1 MAIISDI
8 RKRGGIII
16 GLIALALA
24 GFLLMDMTSGNQSLF
39 GGNDFTVGK
48 VAGQKID
55 WKEFLQTEEILYQG
69 STADVYSRRAYLWSY
84 FIEKAIIEKEAKTLG
99 LSVSIPELKELQFG
113 SNLSPVISSRFVN
126 QGTGQVDRENLNRIQ
141 EQINSNTMEANLR
154 PYWATQEKEIIKD
167 RLQSK
172 LGNMVSKA
180 MYSPK
185 WLAEEDFKENNA
197 TFNFKF
203 VLVPYTAIPDAEAE
217 VKDSDI
223 EAYIKENAGQFKQ
236 TVATR
241 KIDYIAFNV
250 IPTAGDSVLIMN
262 ELDALID
269 PFMKAE
275 NDTTFV
281 ESNLGE
287 MDGTYKKKADL
298 TGDFAESLFGLQN
311 GDVLGPYVEGGFY
324 KITKVLDRQIIPD
337 SVKSRHIL
345 LPAANVDEAMAAQM
359 RLDSFKTEIEAG
371 RATFEALAQQ
381 FSQDGSAQ
389 SGGDLGYVGLNGM
402 VKNFNDMIFYRAKMN
417 ELNTVFTEY
426 GVHLVEVT
434 DRKYITTEPGIS
446 IATISRE
453 IAPSDATQNE
463 VYDKAFDL
471 VSKHKTTAQLK
482 EAIKDMPG
490 LILATS
496 EPLKENDYLI
506 AGISPTTEVREI
518 VRWAY
523 SDDREAG
530 DLSGEVYAIS
540 NKDAF
545 YNSKYVIAGLNSIS
559 PKGLPSAK
567 DKRQE
572 LEAIVRNRVK
582 AKLISEKI
590 QGKSAAEVATM
601 YNAVL
606 QPVQEGSFNNTN
618 LGEIGEEPNVV
629 ATAIGLGTG
638 KTSKP
643 IRGNAGVFVVT
654 EVTANEVNDMMDDN
668 MFRNSTQ
675 SFARRNYVNNFMLKL
690 AEKYDVKDKR
700 YKFF

>member
-8 RKRGGIII
+8 RKRGGLII

-55 WKEFLQTEEILYQG
+55 WKEFLRTEEILYQG

-99 LSVSIPELKELQFG
+99 LSVSIPELKELEFG

-126 QGTGQVDRENLNRIQ
+126 QNTGQVDRENLSRIQ
-141 EQINSNTMEANLR
+141 EQIASNSMDANLR

-172 LGNMVSKA
+172 LSNMVSKG
-180 MYSPK
+180 MYSPL
-185 WLAEEDFKENNA
+185 WLAQEDFKENNA

-203 VLVPYTAIPDAEAE
+203 VMVPYSAIPDAEAE

-223 EAYIKENAGQFKQ
+223 DAYIKENAGQFKQ
-236 TVATR
+236 TLETR

-250 IPTAGDSVLIMN
+250 LPTASDSAAIME
-262 ELDALID
+262 ELDALIE
-269 PFMKAE
+269 PFIATE
-275 NDTTFV
+275 NDTTFL

-287 MDGTYKKKADL
+287 MDGAYKKL
-298 TGDFAESLFGLQN
+298 SELSGDFAEPLFGLQI
-311 GDVLGPYVEGGFY
+311 GDVFGPYVEGGFY
-324 KITKVLDRQIIPD
+324 KITKVLDKKMVPD

-345 LPAANVDEAMAAQM
+345 LPATTMEEAMAAQM
-359 RLDSFKTEIEAG
+359 RLDSIKTEIEAG
-371 RATFEALAQQ
+371 RANFADMAQQ
-381 FSQDGSAQ
+381 FSNDGSA
-389 SGGDLGYVGLNGM
+389 SNGGDLGYAGLNGM
-402 VKNFNDMIFYRAKMN
+402 VKNFNDMIFYQAKMN
-417 ELNTVFTEY
+417 ELNLVYTEF

-434 DRKYITTEPGIS
+434 DRKYITKESGIS
-446 IATISRE
+446 VATIARE
-453 IAPSDATQNE
+453 IAPSDESQNE
-463 VYDKAFDL
+463 VYEKAFDL
-471 VSKHKTTAQLK
+471 VAKHKTLASLK
-482 EAIKDMPG
+482 EAVKEIPG
-490 LILATS
+490 LIIATS

-506 AGISPTTEVREI
+506 ACISPQTDVREI

-523 SDDREAG
+523 ANNRKAG

-540 NKDAF
+540 SKESF

-572 LEAIVRNRVK
+572 LEGIVRNRVK
-582 AKLISEKI
+582 AKMISEKI
-590 QGKSAAEVATM
+590 KGKTPSEVATM
-601 YNAVL
+601 YNAVI

-618 LGEIGEEPNVV
+618 LGEIGEEPIVV

-690 AEKYDVKDKR
+690 AEKYDVTDKR

>member
-8 RKRGGIII
+8 RKRSGIII

-99 LSVSIPELKELQFG
+99 LSVSIPELKELEFG

-126 QGTGQVDRENLNRIQ
+126 QATGQVDRENLNRIQ
-141 EQINSNTMEANLR
+141 EQIASNTMEAQLR

-172 LGNMVSKA
+172 LSNMVSKA

-185 WLAEEDFKENNA
+185 WLADEDFKENNA

-203 VLVPYTAIPDAEAE
+203 ALVPYTAIPDGEAE

-223 EAYIKENAGQFKQ
+223 DAYIKENAGQFKQ
-236 TVATR
+236 TYETR
-241 KIDYIAFNV
+241 KVDYIAFNV
-250 IPTAGDSVLIMN
+250 VPTAADSAVIMK
-262 ELDALID
+262 ELDDLIA
-269 PFMKAE
+269 PFIAAE
-275 NDTTFV
+275 NDTTFL
-281 ESNLGE
+281 EANMGE
-287 MDGTYKKKADL
+287 MDGTYKKKADI
-298 TGDFAESLFGLQN
+298 TGDFAESLFGIQN

-324 KITKVLDRQIIPD
+324 KITKVLDRKMIPD
-337 SVKSRHIL
+337 SVRSRHIL
-345 LPAANVDEAMAAQM
+345 LPAANADEAMAAQV
-359 RLDSFKTEIEAG
+359 RLDSIKAEIMGG
-371 RATFEALAQQ
+371 RATFEAMAMQ
-381 FSQDGSAQ
+381 FSQDGSAS
-389 SGGDLGYVGLNGM
+389 SGGDLGYIGLNGM
-402 VKNFNDMIFYRAKMN
+402 VKNFNDMIFYKAEMN
-417 ELNTVFTEY
+417 TLNTVFTEF
-426 GVHLVEVT
+426 GVHLVQVT
-434 DRKYITTEPGIS
+434 DRKYTTKETGIS
-446 IATISRE
+446 LATIARE

-463 VYDKAFDL
+463 VYEKAFDL
-471 VSKHKTTAQLK
+471 ASKYKTIADLK
-482 EAIKDMPG
+482 EGVKEIQG
-490 LILATS
+490 LIIATS

-506 AGISPTTEVREI
+506 AAISPTTEVREI

-523 SDDREAG
+523 ADDREAG

-545 YNSKYVIAGLNSIS
+545 YTSKYVIAGLNSIS

-582 AKLISEKI
+582 AKLITEKI
-590 QGKSAAEVATM
+590 QGKTAAEVATM
-601 YNAVL
+601 YNTQL

-618 LGEIGEEPNVV
+618 LGDIGEEPAVV
-629 ATAIGLGTG
+629 ATAMGLGSG

-654 EVTANEVNDMMDDN
+654 EVTANAVNEMMDDN

-675 SFARRNYVNNFMLKL
+675 SFARRNYENNFMIKL
-690 AEKYDVKDKR
+690 TEKYDVKDKR